1 MGTSTAVVRMTGRN
15 DLMSHSTPLEYESLG
30 TARAAGEIE
39 PRWLGLGQTAWVKIG
54 VITILFAALF
64 WPNLRR
70 LWEKTNPFTGEANW
84 GHAMGVPIIGLY
96 YLYLNRDKLLAARAK
111 TSWWGLIWLVLG
123 VLLFLYGIYPGQND
137 FVKDFGMV
145 VTLFGVVLLLAG
157 GDVMKIAWFPI
168 AFLVCAIPW
177 PGLLYS
183 KVAGPLQSMA
193 AQVAV
198 WVLQVSQVKA
208 FAGGTKIVIYGHN
221 DVVRTLNVAEAC
233 AGLRSLMTFVSIG
246 AALAF
251 LLWSFRPLWQKLLI
265 TASAVPIAIFCNVM
279 RVSGQGL
286 LDRYVSP
293 ELSESFAH
301 QFVGLIMMIPAF
313 FLLLAVGWTL
323 DQMLIQDIDEKQ
335 VMSRGLVR
343 RSRAARVVPPPPV
356 RTLRARAA
364 GAPDA
369 YAPVEPAEKN
379 PAPSEPAVA
388 GPASN
393 PPAAPPRA
401 TPIPPGVTRLPPRTP
416 LAPGRAN
423 SRLSSGSPRR
433 PGAIVPPPMNL
444 SPQRNPTKSRPT
456 GTEDA

>member
-1 MGTSTAVVRMTGRN
+1 
-15 DLMSHSTPLEYESLG
+15 
-30 TARAAGEIE
+30 
-39 PRWLGLGQTAWVKIG
+39 
-54 VITILFAALF
+54 
-64 WPNLRR
+64 
-70 LWEKTNPFTGEANW
+70 
-84 GHAMGVPIIGLY
+84 
-96 YLYLNRDKLLAARAK
+96 
-111 TSWWGLIWLVLG
+111 
-123 VLLFLYGIYPGQND
+123 
-137 FVKDFGMV
+137 
-145 VTLFGVVLLLAG
+145 
-157 GDVMKIAWFPI
+157 
-168 AFLVCAIPW
+168 
-177 PGLLYS
+177 LLYS

-221 DVVRTLNVAEAC
+221 DMVRTLNVAEAC

-364 GAPDA
+364 GDA
-369 YAPVEPAEKN
+369 GGHAPVEPAAGIAATADTAAK
-379 PAPSEPAVA
+379 PADDQPVQLPRQT
-388 GPASN
+388 
-393 PPAAPPRA
+393 PPAAG
-401 TPIPPGVTRLPPRTP
+401 TTRLPPRMP

-423 SRLSSGSPRR
+423 SRLSGSPRR
-433 PGAIVPPPMNL
+433 PGTFVPPPPMQL
-444 SPQRNPTKSRPT
+444 PPRGDAAKAKPT
-456 GTEDA
+456 GTEGTP